1 MRSDP
6 ILESFA
12 TLVRSDPHAPLVA
25 STSRT
30 ASRGDVDALAACVAS
45 ALLESRVTPGSTVL
59 VAAANG
65 AGFLAALLGC
75 RRARVVPALC
85 DRGAPAEERRRIVL
99 ALSAVAEVACESAFP
114 GRIDDV
120 EVARTGAAAAPIED
134 AGYVK
139 LTSGSTGEPT
149 GVAVAPEAL
158 ASDDEQLADAMGLAA
173 EDRFLASIPW
183 SHSYGLS
190 SLVLPAL
197 RRGSLL
203 VLPED
208 GGPWAPLVAARALGA
223 TVMPTVPIY
232 LRTIAEIAPADAW
245 PASLATVIS
254 AGARLA
260 PEDAERFRGAFGR
273 AVHVFYGAT
282 ECGGITYDR
291 EGGAAERGTVGAPVA
306 GVALRLEGDGAPHE
320 GTVSVSSP
328 AVALRHVPAALPSL
342 ENGVFHSAD
351 LAAWT
356 ADGELRLLGRVDQ
369 LINVD
374 GKKVQPREVEAVL
387 HAMPGVREA
396 VVLGVRAAAEKEIV
410 RAVIA
415 RDPGRLSY
423 EEVAAWCRPRLAPHK
438 IPRSIL
444 FVDAIPRT
452 RRGKVDRAAL
462 SGLDRANERG

>member
-12 TLVRSDPHAPLVA
+12 ALVRRDARAPLVA
-25 STSRT
+25 STSRS
-30 ASRGDVDALAACVAS
+30 ASRGDVDALAASIAS
-45 ALLESRVTPGSTVL
+45 ALEGIRVPPGSTVL

-65 AGFLAALLGC
+65 AGFLAAILGC

-85 DRGAPAEERRRIVL
+85 DRGAPAEERRRIVF
-99 ALSAVAEVACESAFP
+99 ALSAVAEVVCESAFP

-120 EVARTGAAAAPIED
+120 DVASTGVAAAPIED

-149 GVAVAPEAL
+149 GVAISPEAL
-158 ASDDEQLADAMGLAA
+158 ASDDEQLARTMGLVA
-173 EDRFLASIPW
+173 EDRFLAGVPW

-208 GGPWAPLVAARALGA
+208 GGPWAPLAAARELGA

-232 LRTIAEIAPADAW
+232 LRTLAEIAPADAW
-245 PASLATVIS
+245 PPSLATVIS

-260 PEDAERFRGAFGR
+260 PEDAGRFREVFGR

-291 EGGAAERGTVGAPVA
+291 EGGAAERGTVGTPVA
-306 GVALRLEGDGAPHE
+306 AVVVRLEGDAAPRE
-320 GTVSVSSP
+320 GTVTVSSP
-328 AVALRHVPAALPSL
+328 AVASRHVPADLPSL
-342 ENGVFHSAD
+342 RNRVFHSAD

-356 ADGELRLLGRVDQ
+356 AGGELRLLGRVDL

-374 GKKVQPREVEAVL
+374 GKKVQPGEVEAVL
-387 HAMPGVREA
+387 RAMPGVREA
-396 VVLGVRAAAEKEIV
+396 VVLGVRASAEKEIV

-438 IPRSIL
+438 VPRSIL
-444 FVDAIPRT
+444 FVNAIPRT
-452 RRGKVDRAAL
+452 GRGKVDRAAL
-462 SGLDRANERG
+462 SGLDRPDERG